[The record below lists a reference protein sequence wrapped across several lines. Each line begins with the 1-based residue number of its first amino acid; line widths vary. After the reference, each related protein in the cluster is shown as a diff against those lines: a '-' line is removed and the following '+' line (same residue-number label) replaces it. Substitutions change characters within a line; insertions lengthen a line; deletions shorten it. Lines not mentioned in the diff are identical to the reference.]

1 MNAKD
6 TVTITKLKKIS
17 EMEDALA
24 RQALREG
31 LIPFYVRSMAIAEV
45 TASAAGLI
53 ESLNNEISTLKAQLT
68 GTNTS
73 SPSIGKRVFIINNPQ
88 QEYIILADLQGSY
101 MIAAVPANESEPLS
115 DVHIIRRDR
124 IAFIDI
130 ATSSPFN
137 A

>member
-6 TVTITKLKKIS
+6 VVTVSKLKKIS
-17 EMEDALA
+17 GMEDALA

-31 LIPFYVRSMAIAEV
+31 HIPLYVRSMAVAGV
-45 TASAAGLI
+45 AASAAEII
-53 ESLNNEISTLKAQLT
+53 ERMNNEISALKAQLA

-73 SPSIGKRVFIINNPQ
+73 SSDIGKRVFIVNNPQ

-101 MIAAVPANESEPLS
+101 MITPTPANESEPLT
-115 DVHIIRRDR
+115 DVHIIGCDR
-124 IAFIDI
+124 IVFID
-130 ATSSPFN
+130 AANSSAFN

>member
-6 TVTITKLKKIS
+6 TVTVAKLKKIS

-53 ESLNNEISTLKAQLT
+53 ESLNNEISALKAQLAGA
-68 GTNTS
+68 GTALPVAGQRVVIVGNS
-73 SPSIGKRVFIINNPQ
+73 S
-88 QEYIILADLQGSY
+88 QESIILSE
-101 MIAAVPANESEPLS
+101 IANGYLITPSPTDENKPLE
-115 DVHIIRRDR
+115 DVRIVARDR
-124 IAFIDI
+124 VVFTDPA
-130 ATSSPFN
+130 ASSPFN

>member
-24 RQALREG
+24 VQALREG
-31 LIPFYVRSMAIAEV
+31 LIPFYVRSMAIAEI

-53 ESLNNEISTLKAQLT
+53 ESLNNEISTLKAQLA

-73 SPSIGKRVFIINNPQ
+73 SPALGN
-88 QEYIILADLQGSY
+88 GS
-101 MIAAVPANESEPLS
+101 LS
-115 DVHIIRRDR
+115 STTHNRN
-124 IAFIDI
+124 
-130 ATSSPFN
+130 TSSWQTCRG
-137 A
+137 AT